1 MFLPTKILWMLTT
14 FQILCLHLKYQQEL
28 PHCCLSPTQK
38 FSCFQPSKTLFF
50 LCMNGSTCRKETIQ
64 SYNLFSTQKAFDW
77 WSICRY
83 WLIYFQHFYTK
94 WGVGLDWNKN
104 CLRSVVCGSNS
115 AYTLNRNCLF
125 NINERTTPKYFL
137 PRNTLNYI
145 HIGIPSMDDI
155 HYGVF
160 ILFFGLFYVVLCTYI
175 IP

>member
-50 LCMNGSTCRKETIQ
+50 LCMNVSTCRKETIQ
-64 SYNLFSTQKAFDW
+64 SYNLFSSQKAFDW

-94 WGVGLDWNKN
+94 WGVRLHWNKN
-104 CLRSVVCGSNS
+104 CLHSVVCGELCCIHTKQELSNQHQWENNS
-115 AYTLNRNCLF
+115 GILLATKHPKLHSYRYPLHGWYTLWCF
-125 NINERTTPKYFL
+125 HHIFL
-137 PRNTLNYI
+137 AIFMKNYV
-145 HIGIPSMDDI
+145 H
-155 HYGVF
+155 
-160 ILFFGLFYVVLCTYI
+160 T
-175 IP
+175 